1 MRFAGI
7 KELKHKTMELL
18 KESQE
23 TDVIITAYG
32 KPTAILHHITE
43 DELADV
49 RDDRKVADLHEDARS
64 AVGGPVGSAG
74 ADCGEDADE
83 QREDDRN
90 GHGHP
95 PRRAVVLG
103 VQKIDLDVL
112 RHDAS
117 MLAGLSHFG

>member
-43 DELADV
+43 DELADYLIENDPAF
-49 RDDRKVADLHEDARS
+49 RNRIEEAYTEYSASGGITADTLIRKLEK
-64 AVGGPVGSAG
+64 
-74 ADCGEDADE
+74 
-83 QREDDRN
+83 
-90 GHGHP
+90 
-95 PRRAVVLG
+95 RRG
-103 VQKIDLDVL
+103 VKKI
-112 RHDAS
+112 
-117 MLAGLSHFG
+117 